1 MVPLSLLGHMILS
14 FTRSCAG
21 EGLEVGLC
29 FFQKYYL
36 NFSLYFPNTFQG
48 MSKQSL
54 PPRLQVNLQTTRY
67 QEVVK
72 EKAWMLV

>member
-1 MVPLSLLGHMILS
+1 MAGFNSLKKSQNQGID
-14 FTRSCAG
+14 
-21 EGLEVGLC
+21 LC

-36 NFSLYFPNTFQG
+36 NFLLYFPNTFQG

-67 QEVVK
+67 QE
-72 EKAWMLV
+72 L